1 MADPTPLLGSAR
13 PVLVLIIGPIAGGK
27 SALAAALTDQLRQD
41 GRQVALVG
49 LDEIA
54 AMALPTLPDW
64 QDAHTIHA
72 SVVGQWLRTSLD
84 VVVAEGPESREQ
96 VQLVL
101 DQVPAQTQVLKVIV
115 TIDHEIALARAQAD
129 PTRGISKQP
138 EFLSRVH
145 REWQAEWP
153 LIECDVIID
162 TGLTALADSVA
173 AVLGRFPPA
182 VNSATPEH

>member
-1 MADPTPLLGSAR
+1 MPQ
-13 PVLVLIIGPIAGGK
+13 LVLIIGPIAGGK
-27 SALAAALTDQLRQD
+27 STLAAAQADHLRQE

-101 DQVPAQTQVLKVIV
+101 DQMPAQAQVLRVIV
-115 TIDHEIALARAQAD
+115 TIDYEIALARAQAD

-153 LIECDVIID
+153 LIERDLVIHTD
-162 TGLTALADSVA
+162 LTPVTDSVA
-173 AVLGRFPPA
+173 AILGQLR
-182 VNSATPEH
+182 EL